1 LETFSS
7 SRGAHGVLALPFW
20 GFGDL
25 GNTPYTRGRMQRIA
39 PLLCCLALALTG
51 CAYHLG
57 PTNGVVAQEKTIQV
71 NPFANHTLEPH
82 LTDEV
87 TTQLRKQLQRDGT
100 YHLATHG
107 EADIIVSGVITNYSR
122 QALSFQ
128 PQDTLT
134 VQDYRV
140 SLTAIVTA
148 RERMS
153 GKVLLDQP
161 VTGYTLMR
169 VNSILPESERQSRP
183 LLAESLAKSITALL
197 VDGSW

>member
-1 LETFSS
+1 MCLSVARLS
-7 SRGAHGVLALPFW
+7 VPF
-20 GFGDL
+20 
-25 GNTPYTRGRMQRIA
+25 
-39 PLLCCLALALTG
+39 LLCCLACAFAG
-51 CAYHLG
+51 CAGYQLG
-57 PTNGVVAQEKTIQV
+57 PTNGVIAQEKTIQV
-71 NPFANHTLEPH
+71 NPFVNQTLEPH

-107 EADIIVSGVITNYSR
+107 PADIVVSGVITNYSKL
-122 QALSFQ
+122 ALSFQ

-148 RERMS
+148 RDQAS
-153 GKVLLDQP
+153 GKIILDQP
-161 VTGYTLMR
+161 VTGHTLMR

-183 LLAESLAKSITALL
+183 LLAEDLAKSITALL